1 MMMNS
6 RSLLSRCLM
15 RDLQD
20 RCSEAEGLFNSL
32 MLLNLILK
40 REIGINNADWA
51 VVCDYARKAMSDNE
65 VFDGVGPDQ
74 DYGEEEEEEEEAL
87 E

>member
-1 MMMNS
+1 
-6 RSLLSRCLM
+6 M

-51 VVCDYARKAMSDNE
+51 TVCDYAQKVMSDKD
-65 VFDGVGPDQ
+65 VFDRVGPAQ
-74 DYGEEEEEEEEAL
+74 PEYGEEEEAL